1 MTIINNVE
9 AFRCEPNVA
18 TMGFFDGVHLGHAYL
33 VRKMI
38 EKAHQE
44 NKKSVVVTFDQ
55 HPRIVLQQDFQPKL
69 LTSFE
74 ERISLLA
81 RLGCD
86 YVVVLPF
93 TKRLAQFSAKDF
105 LRDVLRDKINTQV
118 LVVGH
123 DHRFG
128 RYRED
133 SFAKYSE
140 EAEQLGMS
148 VVRTDALQ
156 ASGMTVS
163 SSAIRHELERGNVEK
178 ANAMLGHSFL
188 IDGTVVDGQK
198 IGRKMN
204 FPTAN
209 VALKEPL
216 KILPANGVYSAK
228 IHVKGKDYDGML
240 NIGIRPTVDGRA
252 DDTTVECHI
261 FDFDD
266 NVYGEEINV
275 YPLNFVREER
285 KFESIDALAAQ
296 LQKDKEHVLRLLS

>member
-1 MTIINNVE
+1 
-9 AFRCEPNVA
+9 
-18 TMGFFDGVHLGHAYL
+18 
-33 VRKMI
+33 
-38 EKAHQE
+38 
-44 NKKSVVVTFDQ
+44 
-55 HPRIVLQQDFQPKL
+55 
-69 LTSFE
+69 
-74 ERISLLA
+74 
-81 RLGCD
+81 
-86 YVVVLPF
+86 
-93 TKRLAQFSAKDF
+93 
-105 LRDVLRDKINTQV
+105 
-118 LVVGH
+118 
-123 DHRFG
+123 
-128 RYRED
+128 
-133 SFAKYSE
+133 
-140 EAEQLGMS
+140 
-148 VVRTDALQ
+148 
-156 ASGMTVS
+156 MTVS

-178 ANAMLGHSFL
+178 GNAMLGHSFL

-240 NIGIRPTVDGRA
+240 NVGIRPTVDGRA

-285 KFESIDALAAQ
+285 KFESIEALAAQ